1 MKIDEFLRFIRDC
14 AIQYDYAVNEVK
26 RCEDQTQDI
35 LHKLELEDIKYK
47 ERAKYA
53 TMIQKIRRERRELKD
68 EALLKAPIVQWGKSH
83 IKELNELE
91 KLLGEVRKLEKACES
106 RSYKNRTNL
115 IDEIKH
121 RSN

>member
-1 MKIDEFLRFIRDC
+1 MENVSIKIDEFLRFIRES
-14 AIQYDYAVNEVK
+14 AIQYDYAINEVK

-68 EALLKAPIVQWGKSH
+68 EALLKSPIVQWGKSH
-83 IKELNELE
+83 IRELNELE
-91 KLLGEVRKLEKACES
+91 KLLGEVRKLEKVCSGAAYTNYI
-106 RSYKNRTNL
+106 RNRT
-115 IDEIKH
+115 
-121 RSN
+121 